1 MGVTMNLAE
10 LASRFDAKL
19 RGDPQHV
26 VSGVASLASAG
37 PEHVAFLANSAWR
50 ARLRTTTAGAV
61 ILTEDDA
68 RDYPGN
74 ALIHDNPHLC
84 FARVADV
91 FRPEPAIAP
100 GIHPS
105 AVVDPRARI
114 AASATVGPHSVIE
127 AEAEIGESVYVGP
140 GCFVGAGAR
149 LGAGTRL
156 TANVT
161 VAHDCVLGERCT
173 AHPGAVIGSDGF
185 GYARDGERWVTVPQ
199 LGRVV
204 IGNDVDVG
212 ANTTI
217 DRGALDDTVIAD
229 GVKLDN
235 LIQIAHNVQIG
246 EHTAMAG
253 CVGVAGSAVIG
264 KRCMIGGGAGIAG
277 HLTIVDDVHVTGT
290 SLISG
295 SVAQAGIYSSA
306 ISAEEAA
313 RWRRNA
319 ARLRHLDELARR
331 VQAMEEKLERL
342 IEGNNLE

>member
-1 MGVTMNLAE
+1 MNLAE

-105 AVVDPRARI
+105 AVVDPRARS

-161 VAHDCVLGERCT
+161 VAHDCVL
-173 AHPGAVIGSDGF
+173 
-185 GYARDGERWVTVPQ
+185 GERWVTVPQ

>member
-1 MGVTMNLAE
+1 
-10 LASRFDAKL
+10 
-19 RGDPQHV
+19 
-26 VSGVASLASAG
+26 
-37 PEHVAFLANSAWR
+37 
-50 ARLRTTTAGAV
+50 
-61 ILTEDDA
+61 
-68 RDYPGN
+68 
-74 ALIHDNPHLC
+74 
-84 FARVADV
+84 
-91 FRPEPAIAP
+91 
-100 GIHPS
+100 
-105 AVVDPRARI
+105 
-114 AASATVGPHSVIE
+114 VIE